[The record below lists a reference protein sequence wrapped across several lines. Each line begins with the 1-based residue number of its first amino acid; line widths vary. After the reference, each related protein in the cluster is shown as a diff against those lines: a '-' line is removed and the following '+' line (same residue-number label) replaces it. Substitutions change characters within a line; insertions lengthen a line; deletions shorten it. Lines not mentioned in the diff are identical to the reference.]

1 MTQEWIIKT
10 VQIVSSKFECN
21 AMTSKVVSKSMV
33 SSGILKNGNVI
44 RDYNTKKKLI
54 GTAYQK
60 EKNIKKTVRNNT
72 VNRSRP

>member
-1 MTQEWIIKT
+1 
-10 VQIVSSKFECN
+10 
-21 AMTSKVVSKSMV
+21 MTSKVVSKSMV

>member
-21 AMTSKVVSKSMV
+21 ATISKVVSKSMV
-33 SSGILKNGNVI
+33 SSGILKSGNVI
-44 RDYNTKKKLI
+44 RDYNTEKKLI